1 MDCHDVLLVLLDYQ
15 QGRLAPEA
23 HRHVRAHLD
32 GCASC
37 AHEDRLEHELTQALE
52 RRLPQYAAPLSLKR
66 RLAAQWPV
74 EPSPSEPSRSS
85 LSQRSSL
92 RRTGWLRSW
101 MPAAAAAVIVLV
113 LAPLAWQR
121 ALGPAGTSPD
131 AMVTEAV
138 NDHVRLL
145 QSERPFEIE
154 SGGIHQVI
162 PWFAGRLD
170 FAPTVRFPG
179 DADFPLR
186 GGAVGYFVDRK
197 AATLVYGRRLH
208 TVSVFVFRADG
219 LPWPHSGLEK
229 LGRLEVLRTASRG
242 FSVLLW
248 RDGELG
254 FALVSDVDPR
264 DLSLLAL
271 KLAGPA

>member
-66 RLAAQWPV
+66 RLAAQWPL
-74 EPSPSEPSRSS
+74 EPSPSKPPRSS
-85 LSQRSSL
+85 LG
-92 RRTGWLRSW
+92 RTGWLRSW

-121 ALGPAGTSPD
+121 VLGPAGTSPD
-131 AMVTEAV
+131 TMVTEAV

-197 AATLVYGRRLH
+197 AAALVYGRRLH

-219 LPWPHSGLEK
+219 LPWPRAGLEK
-229 LGRLEVLRTASRG
+229 LGHLEVQRTASRG
-242 FSVLLW
+242 FNVLLW

-254 FALVSDVDPR
+254 YAVVSDVDPR
-264 DLSLLAL
+264 DLSLLATRL
-271 KLAGPA
+271 SPS

>member
-1 MDCHDVLLVLLDYQ
+1 MDCHDALLVLLDYQ

-23 HRHVRAHLD
+23 HRQVRSHLD
-32 GCASC
+32 GCPDC
-37 AHEDRLEHELTQALE
+37 AQEDRAEHELTQALE
-52 RRLPQYAAPLSLKR
+52 RRLPQHAAPLSLKR

-74 EPSPSEPSRSS
+74 ETGPST
-85 LSQRSSL
+85 L
-92 RRTGWLRSW
+92 RRGWLRRW
-101 MPAAAAAVIVLV
+101 MPAAAAAVILLALVPLYWQRV
-113 LAPLAWQR
+113 LAPANTR
-121 ALGPAGTSPD
+121 PD

-138 NDHVRLL
+138 NDHVRML
-145 QSERPFEIE
+145 QSQSPLEIE

-162 PWFAGRLD
+162 PWFSGRLD

-186 GGAVGYFVDRK
+186 GGAVGYFVDRQ

-208 TVSVFVFRADG
+208 SISVFVFRAER
-219 LPWPHSGLEK
+219 LPWPTGGLERQ
-229 LGRLEVLRTASRG
+229 GRLEIYRTTSRG
-242 FSVLLW
+242 FHVLLW

-254 FALVSDVDPR
+254 YALVSDVDPR
-264 DLSLLAL
+264 DLSLLAS

>member
-23 HRHVRAHLD
+23 HGQVRAHLD
-32 GCASC
+32 GCSDC
-37 AHEDRLEHELTQALE
+37 SREDRLEHELTQALE
-52 RRLPQYAAPLSLKR
+52 RRLPQHPAPLALKR
-66 RLAAQWPV
+66 RIAARWPTEV
-74 EPSPSEPSRSS
+74 PGPA
-85 LSQRSSL
+85 
-92 RRTGWLRSW
+92 RRRAWLRIW
-101 MPAAAAAVIVLV
+101 MPAVAAAVVLLA

-121 ALGPAGTSPD
+121 VLGPPGSARD
-131 AMVTEAV
+131 VMVTEAV
-138 NDHVRLL
+138 NDHVRLV
-145 QSERPFEIE
+145 QSERPLEIE

-162 PWFAGRLD
+162 PWFSGRLD
-170 FAPTVRFPG
+170 FAPRVRFPG

-242 FSVLLW
+242 FNVLLW

-264 DLSLLAL
+264 DLSLLAS

>member
-15 QGRLAPEA
+15 QGRLAPES
-23 HRHVRAHLD
+23 HGQVRAHLD
-32 GCASC
+32 GCVDC

-52 RRLPQYAAPLSLKR
+52 RRLPQYSAPLALKR
-66 RLAAQWPV
+66 RLAAQWPA
-74 EPSPSEPSRSS
+74 EALRSETRRSW
-85 LSQRSSL
+85 L
-92 RRTGWLRSW
+92 RRWI
-101 MPAAAAAVIVLV
+101 PAAAVAVVLLA
-113 LAPLAWQR
+113 LAPVARQWMLA
-121 ALGPAGTSPD
+121 PAGAGVD
-131 AMVTEAV
+131 AMVAEAV

-145 QSERPFEIE
+145 QSERPLEIE

-162 PWFAGRLD
+162 PWFSGRLD
-170 FAPTVRFPG
+170 FAPTIRFPG

-186 GGAVGYFVDRK
+186 GGAIGYFVDRK

-219 LPWPHSGLEK
+219 LPWPHGGLEK
-229 LGRLEVLRTASRG
+229 LGRLEVRRTASRG
-242 FSVLLW
+242 FTVLLW

-254 FALVSDVDPR
+254 FALVSDVDSR
-264 DLSLLAL
+264 DLSLLAS

>member
-1 MDCHDVLLVLLDYQ
+1 MDCHDILLVLLDYQ

-23 HRHVRAHLD
+23 HGQVRAHLD
-32 GCASC
+32 RCPDC

-52 RRLPQYAAPLSLKR
+52 RRLPQHAAPLALKR
-66 RLAAQWPV
+66 RLAAQWPA
-74 EPSPSEPSRSS
+74 EAEGPAP
-85 LSQRSSL
+85 
-92 RRTGWLRSW
+92 RRAWLRIW
-101 MPAAAAAVIVLV
+101 MPAAAAAVILLA

-121 ALGPAGTSPD
+121 VLGPSGAGRD
-131 AMVTEAV
+131 VMVTEAV

-145 QSERPFEIE
+145 QSERPLEIE

-162 PWFAGRLD
+162 PWFSGRLD

-197 AATLVYGRRLH
+197 TAALVYGRRLH

-219 LPWPHSGLEK
+219 LPWPRAGLAT
-229 LGRLEVLRTASRG
+229 LGHLEVHRTASRG
-242 FSVLLW
+242 FNVLLW

-254 FALVSDVDPR
+254 YALVSDVDPR
-264 DLSLLAL
+264 DLSLLAA
-271 KLAGPA
+271 KLSAS